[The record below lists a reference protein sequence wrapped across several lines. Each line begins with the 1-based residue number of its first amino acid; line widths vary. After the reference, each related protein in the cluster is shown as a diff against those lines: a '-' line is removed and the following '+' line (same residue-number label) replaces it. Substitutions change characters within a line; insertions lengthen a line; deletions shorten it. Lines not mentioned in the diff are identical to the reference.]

1 MKGEKERMK
10 SNTLRVGLTG
20 TASAIVDS
28 NNTADRF
35 APDMVPA
42 FATPM
47 LVSLMDNAAHE
58 AVKNHL
64 PEGYVSVGTRIS
76 ISHVAATPRGVRVT
90 ARATLVE
97 IYRNRLVF
105 EAEAFDEMEKV
116 GEGRLERF
124 VVHRESF
131 LKKLKS
137 KFQEMQ
143 KIS

>member
-1 MKGEKERMK
+1 MKG
-10 SNTLRVGLTG
+10 NTLRVGLTG
-20 TASAIVDS
+20 TVSAVV
-28 NNTADRF
+28 NEENTADRF

-47 LVSLMDNAAHE
+47 LISLMDNAAHE
-58 AVKNHL
+58 AVKHHL

-76 ISHVAATPRGVRVT
+76 ISHIAATPQGMKVT

-105 EAEAFDEMEKV
+105 EAEAFDEVEKV

-124 VVHRESF
+124 IVHRESF
-131 LKKLKS
+131 LKKLENKS
-137 KFQEMQ
+137 QGARKV
-143 KIS
+143 S

>member
-1 MKGEKERMK
+1 MKA
-10 SNTLRVGLTG
+10 NTLRVGLTG
-20 TASAIVDS
+20 TVSAVV
-28 NNTADRF
+28 NEENTADRF

-47 LVSLMDNAAHE
+47 LISLMDNAAHE
-58 AVKNHL
+58 AVKHHL

-76 ISHVAATPRGVRVT
+76 ISHIAATPQGMKVT

-105 EAEAFDEMEKV
+105 EAEAFDEVEKV

-124 VVHRESF
+124 IVHRESF
-131 LKKLKS
+131 LKKLESKS
-137 KFQEMQ
+137 QGAR

>member
-1 MKGEKERMK
+1 MKV
-10 SNTLRVGLTG
+10 NTLRVGLTG
-20 TASAIVDS
+20 MASTIVG
-28 NNTADRF
+28 NENTADRF
-35 APDMVPA
+35 DPDMVPA

-58 AVKNHL
+58 AVKRHL

-76 ISHVAATPRGVRVT
+76 VSHIAATPQGMKVT

-105 EAEAFDEMEKV
+105 EAEAFDEVEKV

-124 VVHRESF
+124 IVHRESF
-131 LKKLKS
+131 MKKLEGKS
-137 KFQEMQ
+137 QGAK
-143 KIS
+143 KVS

>member
-1 MKGEKERMK
+1 MKA
-10 SNTLRVGLTG
+10 NTLRVGLTG
-20 TASAIVDS
+20 VASMVVNDE
-28 NNTADRF
+28 NTADRF
-35 APDMVPA
+35 DPDMVPA

-58 AVKNHL
+58 AVKHHL

-76 ISHVAATPRGVRVT
+76 ISHIAATPKGMKVT

-105 EAEAFDEMEKV
+105 EAEAFDEVEKV

-124 VVHRESF
+124 VVNREWFMKRLES
-131 LKKLKS
+131 KL
-137 KFQEMQ
+137 QEE
-143 KIS
+143 SEHDVR

>member
-1 MKGEKERMK
+1 MRI
-10 SNTLRVGLTG
+10 NTLRIGLTG

-76 ISHVAATPRGVRVT
+76 ISHIAATPRGVRVT

-131 LKKLKS
+131 LKKLEAKL
-137 KFQEMQ
+137 QEMQ

>member
-1 MKGEKERMK
+1 MKI
-10 SNTLRVGLTG
+10 NTLRVGLTG
-20 TASAIVDS
+20 TASAVVDN

-76 ISHVAATPRGVRVT
+76 ISHIAATPRGMKVA

-131 LKKLKS
+131 LKKLEGKL
-137 KFQEMQ
+137 QEMQ

>member
-1 MKGEKERMK
+1 MKG
-10 SNTLRVGLTG
+10 NTLRVGLTG
-20 TASAIVDS
+20 TVSAVVTEE
-28 NNTADRF
+28 NTADRF

-47 LVSLMDNAAHE
+47 LISLMDNAAHE
-58 AVKNHL
+58 AVKHHL

-76 ISHVAATPRGVRVT
+76 ISHIAATPQGMKVT

-105 EAEAFDEMEKV
+105 EAEAFDEVEKV

-124 VVHRESF
+124 IVHRESF
-131 LKKLKS
+131 LKKLEDKS
-137 KFQEMQ
+137 QGARKV
-143 KIS
+143 S

>member
-1 MKGEKERMK
+1 MKA
-10 SNTLRVGLTG
+10 NTLRVGLTG
-20 TASAIVDS
+20 VASMVVNDES
-28 NNTADRF
+28 TADRF
-35 APDMVPA
+35 DPDMVPA

-58 AVKNHL
+58 AVKHHL

-76 ISHVAATPRGVRVT
+76 ISHIAATPKGMKVT

-105 EAEAFDEMEKV
+105 EAEAFDEVEKV

-124 VVHRESF
+124 VVNREWFMKRLES
-131 LKKLKS
+131 KLQEKS
-137 KFQEMQ
+137 EHDVR
-143 KIS
+143 

>member
-1 MKGEKERMK
+1 MKA
-10 SNTLRVGLTG
+10 NTLRVGLTG
-20 TASAIVDS
+20 IASMVVTEES
-28 NNTADRF
+28 TADRF
-35 APDMVPA
+35 DPDMVPA

-58 AVKNHL
+58 AVKHHL

-76 ISHVAATPRGVRVT
+76 ISHIAATPKGMKVT

-105 EAEAFDEMEKV
+105 EAEAFDEVEKV

-124 VVHRESF
+124 VVNREWFMKRLES
-131 LKKLKS
+131 KKGAKS
-137 KFQEMQ
+137 EA
-143 KIS
+143 

>member
-1 MKGEKERMK
+1 MKA
-10 SNTLRVGLTG
+10 NTLRVGLTG
-20 TASAIVDS
+20 TATATVSAE
-28 NNTADRF
+28 NTADRF
-35 APDMVPA
+35 DPDMVPA

-47 LVSLMDNAAHE
+47 LISLMDNAAHE

-76 ISHVAATPRGVRVT
+76 ISHIAATPQGMKVT
-90 ARATLVE
+90 ARATLTE

-105 EAEAFDEMEKV
+105 EAEAFDEVEKI

-131 LKKLKS
+131 MKKLLS
-137 KFQEMQ
+137 KTQGG
-143 KIS
+143 KAVS